1 MAPMWCAVPQS
12 IGDFHGKVA
21 TGQEAAMVLDS
32 MRFKKLEGENKG
44 GFVLKLCDGENPE
57 SPFSGTAAGVKFA
70 VIRT

>member
-1 MAPMWCAVPQS
+1 MTK
-12 IGDFHGKVA
+12 ITA
-21 TGQEAAMVLDS
+21 TDCVRDGLSPGQEMALLLDS

-44 GFVLKLCDGENPE
+44 GFVLKLCDGDHPA